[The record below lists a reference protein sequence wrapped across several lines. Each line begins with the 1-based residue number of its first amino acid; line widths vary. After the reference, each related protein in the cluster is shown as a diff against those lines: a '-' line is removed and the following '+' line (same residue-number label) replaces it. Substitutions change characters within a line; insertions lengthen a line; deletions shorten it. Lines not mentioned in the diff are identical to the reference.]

1 MPAGPEIREMFAR
14 IAERYDRAN
23 HLLSLGIDRWWRRA
37 AVRELGGAARWTV
50 LDVCAGTGDLSFA
63 LSRAGARVVGSDFCR
78 EMLARTRGKGFG
90 LRRRPDFVAAD
101 ALALPFADGAFD
113 GATVAFGI
121 RNVSDPVTA
130 LAEMARVVRPGGRV
144 VVLEF
149 TTPELPLLRHAYR
162 SAARPVGDRR
172 PRRGLSLPARLGDD
186 LPRARPVPD
195 VDEGG
200 RPGIRDVPRVDSRHS
215 SALPCRSRSMSRGR
229 VQDRAGPAT
238 SNGPASRRWVCSP
251 CCRCGCA
258 TRPCGCG

>member
-37 AVRELGGAARWTV
+37 AVRELGGAARGSV

-149 TTPELPLLRHAYR
+149 TTPELPLLRHAYLAYFR
-162 SAARPVGDRR
+162 HLVPRLGRWVTGDRGGAYR
-172 PRRGLSLPARLGDD
+172 YLPDSVMTFPERDRFLTLMKAAGLESATCRALTLGIAA
-186 LPRARPVPD
+186 LYRAEV
-195 VDEGG
+195 E
-200 RPGIRDVPRVDSRHS
+200 
-215 SALPCRSRSMSRGR
+215 A
-229 VQDRAGPAT
+229 
-238 SNGPASRRWVCSP
+238 
-251 CCRCGCA
+251 
-258 TRPCGCG
+258 